1 MYNAVEPPAKL
12 AASAVGSTPRQHGG
26 DHCRT
31 QYPGAALA
39 QHCFSHALQL
49 CTHRGLGLDIFGP
62 HHHTVS
68 TGIEERL
75 YDRPVRWLAVD
86 RNGNRPRISPG
97 LLGHGVKLATTRLNL
112 SRRDAVG

>member
-1 MYNAVEPPAKL
+1 MYNAAESL
-12 AASAVGSTPRQHGG
+12 TTMAAPAVGSTPRQHGE
-26 DHCRT
+26 DHCCM
-31 QYPGAALA
+31 QYPATALA

-49 CTHRGLGLDIFGP
+49 CTHRSLGLDIFGP
-62 HHHTVS
+62 HHHAVS

-86 RNGNRPRISPG
+86 GNGNRPRISPG
-97 LLGHGVKLATTRLNL
+97 SLGHGIELATARLNL